1 MLSKVRHEQGTKLRR
16 VTLGLARARPLYSV
30 LSVQKDKG
38 GKDCQEQSC
47 LMESQSN
54 ERHKLS

>member
-1 MLSKVRHEQGTKLRR
+1 MRCEQGTKLRR